1 VKLDLTEMEA
11 LIVLRYRKG
20 WTQEKAAKLISKEL
34 GEKVA
39 VWTLRRWEQNTY
51 PPDKDR
57 LAGIKRF
64 VQKHLAA

>member
-1 VKLDLTEMEA
+1 MKLDLTEMEA

-20 WTQEKAAKLISKEL
+20 WTQEKAAKLLSKEL

-51 PPDKDR
+51 PPDKFR
-57 LAGIKRF
+57 LEAIKRF
-64 VQKHLAA
+64 VQNHMS